1 MSSNKT
7 PLTWEQLYNNY
18 LEGYFPMADES
29 GEITWHSPVFR
40 AVFSITNYKPKKS
53 LRACLKPEVFH
64 WSINHAFED
73 VIRTCAQ
80 PRSEHDGTWLTD
92 ELINAYL
99 ELHRQGFAH
108 SIEVYQG
115 NVLVGGLYGVQ
126 IGSAFFGESMF
137 SMVPNASKVAFHH
150 LMQRLKENNYMLMD
164 SQYLNDHTEMLGAV
178 EIPDFV
184 FTALLKQARTVPN
197 KFSHSWE

>member
-1 MSSNKT
+1 MSLDQS
-7 PLTWEQLYNNY
+7 PVTWEVLYSNY
-18 LEGYFPMADES
+18 FEGYFPMADEL

-53 LRACLKPEVFH
+53 LKAYLKPEVFH
-64 WSINHAFED
+64 WSINLAFED
-73 VIRTCAQ
+73 VIRKCAL
-80 PRSEHDGTWLTD
+80 PRSDQNGTWLTD
-92 ELINAYL
+92 ELINAYI

-108 SIEVYQG
+108 SIEVYKG

-137 SMVPNASKVAFHH
+137 SLVPNASKVAFHH
-150 LMQRLKENNYMLMD
+150 LMQLLKENNYMLMD

-178 EIPDFV
+178 EIPDFI
-184 FTALLKQARTVPN
+184 FTALLKEARTVQN
-197 KFSHSWE
+197 MFSY

>member
-18 LEGYFPMADES
+18 LEGYFPMANEL
-29 GEITWHSPVFR
+29 GEITWHFPVSR
-40 AVFSITNYKPKKS
+40 AVFSLTNYKPKKS
-53 LRACLKPEVFH
+53 LKAYLKPEVFH

-73 VIRTCAQ
+73 VIRKCAQ
-80 PRSEHDGTWLTD
+80 PRSDQDGTWLTD

-150 LMQRLKENNYMLMD
+150 LMQLLKENNYMLMD
-164 SQYLNDHTEMLGAV
+164 SQYLNDHTEMLGAE

>member
-18 LEGYFPMADES
+18 LEGYFPMADEL
-29 GEITWHSPVFR
+29 GEITWHFPVSR

-53 LRACLKPEVFH
+53 LKAYLKPEVFH

-108 SIEVYQG
+108 SIEVYQD

-137 SMVPNASKVAFHH
+137 SIVPNASKVAFHH
-150 LMQRLKENNYMLMD
+150 LMQLLKENNYMLMD

-184 FTALLKQARTVPN
+184 FTALLKQARTLPN

>member
-73 VIRTCAQ
+73 VIRSCAQ
-80 PRSEHDGTWLTD
+80 PRSEHDGTWITD

-150 LMQRLKENNYMLMD
+150 LMQLLKENNYMLMD

-197 KFSHSWE
+197 KFSHSRE

>member
-1 MSSNKT
+1 MSSDQS
-7 PLTWEQLYNNY
+7 PITWEQLYNNY
-18 LEGYFPMADES
+18 FEGYFPMADAL
-29 GEITWHSPVFR
+29 GEITWHYPVFR
-40 AVFSITNYKPKKS
+40 AVFSITDYQPKKS
-53 LRACLKPEVFH
+53 LKASLKPEVFH
-64 WSINHAFED
+64 WTINQAFED
-73 VIRTCAQ
+73 VIRQCAL
-80 PRSEHDGTWLTD
+80 PRSAYDGTWLNE
-92 ELINAYL
+92 ELINAYI

-108 SIEVYQG
+108 SLEVYEG

-137 SMVPNASKVAFHH
+137 SLVSNASKVAFHH
-150 LMQRLKENNYMLMD
+150 LMQRLKENNFMLMD

-197 KFSHSWE
+197 TFSH

>member
-18 LEGYFPMADES
+18 LEGYFPMADEL
-29 GEITWHSPVFR
+29 GEITWHFPVSR

-53 LRACLKPEVFH
+53 LKAYLKPEVFH

-150 LMQRLKENNYMLMD
+150 LMQLLKENNYMLMD

-184 FTALLKQARTVPN
+184 FTALLKQARTLPN

>member
-1 MSSNKT
+1 MSSNKN

-29 GEITWHSPVFR
+29 GEITWHSPVYR

-73 VIRTCAQ
+73 VIRSCAQ

-92 ELINAYL
+92 ELINAYI
-99 ELHRQGFAH
+99 ELHRQGYAH

-150 LMQRLKENNYMLMD
+150 LMQLLKENNYMLMD

-184 FTALLKQARTVPN
+184 FTALLKQARTLPN

>member
-18 LEGYFPMADES
+18 LEGYFPMADEW

-53 LRACLKPEVFH
+53 LKAYLKPEVFH

-73 VIRTCAQ
+73 VIRSCAQ

-108 SIEVYQG
+108 SIEVYQD

-137 SMVPNASKVAFHH
+137 SMAPNASKVAFHH
-150 LMQRLKENNYMLMD
+150 LMQLLKENNYMLMD

>member
-29 GEITWHSPVFR
+29 GEITWHSPVYR

-64 WSINHAFED
+64 WSINHTFED
-73 VIRTCAQ
+73 VIRSCAQ

-108 SIEVYQG
+108 SIEVCQG

-150 LMQRLKENNYMLMD
+150 LMQLLKENNYMLMD

-197 KFSHSWE
+197 KFSH

>member
-1 MSSNKT
+1 
-7 PLTWEQLYNNY
+7 
-18 LEGYFPMADES
+18 MADES
-29 GEITWHSPVFR
+29 GEITWHSPVYR

-73 VIRTCAQ
+73 VIRSCAQ

-137 SMVPNASKVAFHH
+137 STVPNASKVAFHH
-150 LMQRLKENNYMLMD
+150 LMQLLKENNYMLMD

-197 KFSHSWE
+197 KFSH

>member
-73 VIRTCAQ
+73 VIRSCAQ

-150 LMQRLKENNYMLMD
+150 LMQLLKENNYMLMD

>member
-7 PLTWEQLYNNY
+7 PLTGEQLYNNY
-18 LEGYFPMADES
+18 LEGYFPMADEW

-73 VIRTCAQ
+73 VIRSCAQ

-150 LMQRLKENNYMLMD
+150 LMQLLKENNYMLMD

-197 KFSHSWE
+197 KFSHSRE

>member
-18 LEGYFPMADES
+18 LEGYFPMADEL
-29 GEITWHSPVFR
+29 GEITWHFPVSR

-53 LRACLKPEVFH
+53 LKAYLKPEVFH

-150 LMQRLKENNYMLMD
+150 LMQLLKENNYMLMD

>member
-73 VIRTCAQ
+73 VIRSCAQ

-150 LMQRLKENNYMLMD
+150 LMQLLKENNYMLMD

-197 KFSHSWE
+197 KFNHSWE